1 MRVSPVKILVGTA
14 VFALTLATP
23 SFAFAGGGGYG
34 GGGQGGG
41 NCGSSCGGGGHGGH
55 GGGGYTG
62 GGGGGCGSGCGGG
75 GHRVR
80 TPNIRINGPR
90 INVGVNVNTNVNVS
104 TVVNANANADA
115 NSGASGNAGAGAGA
129 GGGTTIISLG
139 GGGAAI
145 GAPPPATAINGLNVS
160 GLTRIEVVEEERTRI
175 LEEWRVI
182 RAVCLDDRG
191 TPHPASRP
199 DPEERVEEVFS
210 GELFRCM
217 SGTYMQVTIGWRIDG
232 ADVFDDAFTLVCSQ
246 GEALR
251 HESGGR
257 VYCATQEPRRNC
269 NERSLLRLYGPGVKL
284 VYVRREERYTEMVE
298 HRREIVNTANMTL
311 MLDGGVGG
319 YR

>member
-1 MRVSPVKILVGTA
+1 MRVSPVKILVGA
-14 VFALTLATP
+14 AIMALTLGSPTTALSNDGTG
-23 SFAFAGGGGYG
+23 AGQ
-34 GGGQGGG
+34 GGQGGHG
-41 NCGSSCGGGGHGGH
+41 GGGHGGGGGGSSCGGGG
-55 GGGGYTG
+55 GYG
-62 GGGGGCGSGCGGG
+62 GCGGG

-104 TVVNANANADA
+104 TVVNANADA
-115 NSGASGNAGAGAGA
+115 NAGASGNAGAGAGAGA

-139 GGGAAI
+139 GGGSAI
-145 GAPPPATAINGLNVS
+145 GAPPPSTAINGLNVS
-160 GLTRIEVVEEERTRI
+160 GLTRIEIVEEERTRI

-182 RAVCLDDRG
+182 RAVCMDDRG

-199 DPEERVEEVFS
+199 DAEERVEEIFS

-251 HESGGR
+251 HENGGR

-269 NERSLLRLYGPGVKL
+269 NERSLLRLYGPGIKL

-298 HRREIVNTANMTL
+298 HRREIVNTSNMTL

>member
-1 MRVSPVKILVGTA
+1 MT
-14 VFALTLATP
+14 
-23 SFAFAGGGGYG
+23 
-34 GGGQGGG
+34 Q
-41 NCGSSCGGGGHGGH
+41 
-55 GGGGYTG
+55 
-62 GGGGGCGSGCGGG
+62 
-75 GHRVR
+75 
-80 TPNIRINGPR
+80 
-90 INVGVNVNTNVNVS
+90 
-104 TVVNANANADA
+104 
-115 NSGASGNAGAGAGA
+115 
-129 GGGTTIISLG
+129 
-139 GGGAAI
+139 
-145 GAPPPATAINGLNVS
+145 
-160 GLTRIEVVEEERTRI
+160 IEVIEEERTRI

-182 RAVCLDDRG
+182 RAVCMDDRG

-199 DPEERVEEVFS
+199 DSEERVEETFS

-217 SGTYMQVTIGWRIDG
+217 SGTYMQVTIGWRVDG

-251 HESGGR
+251 HETGGR
-257 VYCATQEPRRNC
+257 IYCATQEPRRNC